1 MTEGPQPLL
10 NLFAERKTLYY
21 RPICYFDLSFL
32 VRVYSLTN
40 FINLACTYFV
50 EFWLNSA
57 IFKYNHEKLSRHSEH
72 HTFFFI
78 VLKRGRA
85 FDNFF
90 FQKKK
95 STAFD
100 YLNIKSLTHAY
111 ESILNIWFDDT
122 RKITL
127 LGGTISSSI
136 TYSRVIHLS

>member
-57 IFKYNHEKLSRHSEH
+57 IFKYNHEKLLYQDIPNIIR
-72 HTFFFI
+72 FFI
-78 VLKRGRA
+78 VLKSDRA
-85 FDNFF
+85 FDKFF
-90 FQKKK
+90 FKKK
-95 STAFD
+95 SP
-100 YLNIKSLTHAY
+100 
-111 ESILNIWFDDT
+111 
-122 RKITL
+122 L
-127 LGGTISSSI
+127 LSTI
-136 TYSRVIHLS
+136 